1 MKRMATESKL
11 LFIVLLMMFAFALY
25 AGAGSPL
32 QMQEAYAAVA
42 QKAMPAVV
50 TVYNLKY
57 VHGNYSLNGTGSG
70 FFVSKQGH
78 IVTNFHVIVQADAWA
93 VKLADGNVMSAAIV
107 GVSQDTDLAV
117 LKVSG
122 KRSFPYLKFAD
133 TRKVKVGHYAIAI
146 GSPFSLSQTMTT
158 GVVSHKGRALGKH
171 FQEDY
176 IQTDASI
183 NPGNSGGPLL
193 NITGE
198 VIGVNDCIL
207 SPGNRS
213 DSPGSIG
220 IGFAIDGNL
229 ASRVVKKIINT
240 LQKTMPFAGIVLE
253 GSTEITKV
261 LPKSPAARAKLK
273 AGDVI
278 IQIDNKKVVNTAE
291 IQKIIISFYNPG
303 DSAVFI
309 IKRNGKLL
317 KKTIKFDSAKM

>member
-1 MKRMATESKL
+1 MSRFFIITSAI
-11 LFIVLLMMFAFALY
+11 FCIVL
-25 AGAGSPL
+25 GTTCCGGGSISPL
-32 QMQEAYAAVA
+32 QQQDAFAAVA
-42 QKAMPAVV
+42 EKAMPAVV
-50 TVYNLKY
+50 TVYNLKHI
-57 VHGNYSLNGTGSG
+57 HGNYSHNGTGSG

-78 IVTNFHVIVQADAWA
+78 IVTNFHVIAHADALA
-93 VKLADGNVMSAAIV
+93 VKLVDGNVMPAAIV

-117 LKVSG
+117 LKVGG

-193 NITGE
+193 NIDGE

-207 SPGNRS
+207 SLGNRR
-213 DSPGSIG
+213 SPGSVG

-229 ASRVVKKIINT
+229 AARVVKKIM
-240 LQKTMPFAGIVLE
+240 LSPQKTVPFAGMTFE
-253 GSTEITKV
+253 GTTTITRI
-261 LPKSPAARAKLK
+261 LPKSPAERAGLK
-273 AGDVI
+273 AGDTI
-278 IQIDNKKVVNTAE
+278 LQIDNKPVNSLVE
-291 IQKIIISFYNPG
+291 LQRLIISFYNPG
-303 DSAVFI
+303 DSANLIVHRQG
-309 IKRNGKLL
+309 KRL
-317 KKTIKFDSAKM
+317 KTTIKFAVPRK